1 MYATNAGGAT
11 SWSSGGNAMHVS
23 QDGWDIMIGVQEHTC
38 LTNIAHIMLLGKGG
52 GSDVRQRDQIA
63 RSK

>member
-1 MYATNAGGAT
+1 
-11 SWSSGGNAMHVS
+11 MHVS